1 MKRLTTIGLNSTDLG
16 SINIKDIQ
24 SGTNIS
30 LEELGQR
37 VFEDNQ
43 NRFSSIEI
51 NRQENL
57 QEFHERLFE
66 LTQDDYDEEFLAPTD
81 FAYQTME
88 KFLRGLS
95 ESFDRLLPIPNIVPD
110 GEGGIRAEWE
120 IRGKILSL
128 VCPSKSDWK
137 PYIYFEEGDFYDAEK
152 DVRLGIF
159 IKRFSWLIGL

>member
-1 MKRLTTIGLNSTDLG
+1 MNRLTRIGLNSTDLG
-16 SINIKDIQ
+16 SISIKDIQ

-51 NRQENL
+51 NQQQNL
-57 QEFHERLFE
+57 QDFRDRLFE
-66 LTQDDYDEEFLAPTD
+66 LTQDEYDDEFLAPTN
-81 FAYQTME
+81 FAYQTIV

-95 ESFDRLLPIPNIVPD
+95 ESFDRLLPIPNFVPD
-110 GEGGIRAEWE
+110 GEGGIRAEWK
-120 IRGKILSL
+120 ICGRILSL
-128 VCPSKSDWK
+128 VCPAKSDWK
-137 PYIYFEEGDFYDAEK
+137 PYIYFEEGDFYDVNK
-152 DVRLGIF
+152 DVKLGTF